1 MYYYAAA
8 RDPSTR
14 RCAPFRARHL
24 PCRPI
29 PCRSH
34 RCSPP
39 GPSAANFAE
48 IKPPLRPPE
57 ASAEA
62 ARWLYS
68 FGAPCI
74 TACPSGIDVP
84 AFIKKIARNNPV
96 GAARTTLTA
105 IAAL

>member
-1 MYYYAAA
+1 MPLPPLLAA
-8 RDPSTR
+8 RALGRQLR
-14 RCAPFRARHL
+14 RNQAP
-24 PCRPI
+24 
-29 PCRSH
+29 
-34 RCSPP
+34 
-39 GPSAANFAE
+39 AA
-48 IKPPLRPPE
+48 PPE
-57 ASAEA
+57 ARAEA